1 MINMVVFSYSEMSM
15 FSSKMLKAE
24 NFFSSK
30 VLFYNE
36 KYFEL
41 MECLILIN
49 EWIPSSELLV
59 ENNSK

>member
-1 MINMVVFSYSEMSM
+1 MSM

-59 ENNSK
+59 EYNSK